1 MRKGG
6 VLMEEENGTVFRNFF
21 FSILKE
27 YVCVCGKGEGKYLG
41 SIIYI
46 YMSSSE
52 KDRSKREINCFF
64 GAESLNNTLPRIRDS
79 KSNLSHRYFIAS
91 ISRHIHQPVSTPL
104 NSLSFPLDLP
114 PPPSSASSIDHHSAI
129 SLSGWNGNT

>member
-1 MRKGG
+1 
-6 VLMEEENGTVFRNFF
+6 
-21 FSILKE
+21 
-27 YVCVCGKGEGKYLG
+27 
-41 SIIYI
+41 
-46 YMSSSE
+46 MSSSE

-64 GAESLNNTLPRIRDS
+64 GAQSLNNTLPRIRDS

-114 PPPSSASSIDHHSAI
+114 PPPSSASTTTVPFHYPDGTETREDFH
-129 SLSGWNGNT
+129 

>member
-46 YMSSSE
+46 YV
-52 KDRSKREINCFF
+52 FF
-64 GAESLNNTLPRIRDS
+64 EEGSLETWD
-79 KSNLSHRYFIAS
+79 
-91 ISRHIHQPVSTPL
+91 
-104 NSLSFPLDLP
+104 
-114 PPPSSASSIDHHSAI
+114 
-129 SLSGWNGNT
+129 